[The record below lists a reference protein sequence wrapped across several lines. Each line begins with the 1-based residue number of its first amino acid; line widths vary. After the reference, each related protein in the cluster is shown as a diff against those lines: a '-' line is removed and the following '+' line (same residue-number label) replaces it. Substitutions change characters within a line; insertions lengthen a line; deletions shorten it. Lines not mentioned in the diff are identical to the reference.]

1 MRALFCLLLGWVI
14 ALGLIAPAHAQPS
27 ARPTTSKPGS
37 GEPPPAE
44 PPESAPTT
52 PPADPVPM
60 RTDELPGDAA
70 GDNPG
75 EPSTDEPPTDAPPID
90 APPTDATD
98 DASEP
103 DAALPDR
110 GPLPSV
116 VDLADPMA
124 PVLAGL
130 DALTSKGATVGPIS
144 RSTNA
149 LQGELLTTTLATTDH
164 PWVQFVLERVAA
176 DGYAVLLRPIGKDE
190 YEVIVLRA
198 RAGQERGLAFIGV
211 DGLEIRGEF
220 RPGESDQSVAKLVD
234 VTGGL
239 LIPAEVIET
248 LRPVGYRVALRP
260 SGAGRLEIRVAPGRA
275 IRRVRIYG
283 QTPLFEREIRRVLS
297 LDARPGALAPAPCVD
312 KSVVRTRKGRKHI
325 APLCQP
331 GDLLCEAW
339 EQAERSRIERYLFDE
354 GYLRGGVDFTFI
366 CGKQGDEV
374 DLAVILRKGDAFK
387 VTGPVVKGNLA
398 TADQRWVRRVFKPT
412 YGVLRIPK
420 RITRKYI
427 EAAREK
433 VEREYSAPRS
443 GPRSRARRGLT
454 LPYPGV
460 RVESNFD
467 RMRAQDVPTKGR
479 RIPLDVDVQLG
490 KGVDSGFLGDRR
502 VSENRLR
509 SQLQIFERREA
520 ASTTTASREAANLRA
535 YYQSRGFMLAQ
546 VTGKFQ
552 DFGGLH
558 KLTFDIQEGPRV
570 TIREVGLQRPDGVST
585 VVLDEIER
593 EVGRARKLKSGARFS
608 DVAARKDLGLV
619 LAAYAKRGYVCARGV
634 IRVAFWRT
642 GLSDGS
648 ANATLD
654 LTSELEDTG
663 TATWLADPDA
673 GLEGSGLAAIR
684 GRKRAGAWVRIEID
698 PGRRAVTSSEEVVHH
713 LEVPIPASREVDALP
728 RTTGEWDATRT
739 FRDGP
744 LRRKGDKTVGRVPL
758 SLTKDREVERDVA
771 RRYQDAGYPLA
782 DAELRWVYTNGAG
795 VQHRVASADRLTEPS
810 VGFCE
815 DTRTGNDLTIG
826 TELSVYEGRQA
837 RFGTTLVR
845 GNFKT
850 RYRRKNGKPAAIA
863 REIEWQEGDVWSKSA
878 IDRTRA
884 GIDGMGV
891 TENVVI
897 RPQPRNCSL
906 DSDPNRPC
914 VVHQVVSI
922 TESKDRAM
930 DIEWGFGAATL
941 DPLYGFVRP
950 SFPNMWG
957 TAWDLA
963 FDAHVGANLPTL
975 RDAFCIGEDCYERS
989 GRVSLAR
996 RRIGGSPL
1004 TFDITGQVQRR
1015 ATPARGQI
1023 DSALIELRLTWP
1035 INKHWQVYTSYLVQ
1049 VANIS
1054 KDLAKPTLG
1063 TDTGC
1068 GTSGLAPCRPP
1079 NRSES
1084 IVPDRTAAIR
1094 TGARWE
1100 QVDNA
1105 FNPEKGVILTADAM
1119 LASPCLGGQDWWA
1132 KLDFGWEHFIPLG
1145 QNRRW
1150 NFRYALTY
1158 GHEVPIPLPRRCA
1171 GGDSRT
1177 TSVPEVWRYFGGG
1190 TRDLGV
1196 RGILPQTMLLDIE
1209 TIRGP
1214 FGTTTLRPTAQG
1226 GHIRA
1231 LGTIAIQVVSV
1242 RNFVGGRLAH
1252 SLFFDFGVLTQ
1263 HWRQVVW
1270 SRDLRRSVGVNF
1282 IKWDI
1287 GIVTVSLGY
1296 AVLIPNRIAP
1306 GNVRPVDD
1314 QNGRFVFDVGAT
1326 F

>member
-1 MRALFCLLLGWVI
+1 
-14 ALGLIAPAHAQPS
+14 
-27 ARPTTSKPGS
+27 
-37 GEPPPAE
+37 
-44 PPESAPTT
+44 
-52 PPADPVPM
+52 
-60 RTDELPGDAA
+60 
-70 GDNPG
+70 
-75 EPSTDEPPTDAPPID
+75 
-90 APPTDATD
+90 
-98 DASEP
+98 
-103 DAALPDR
+103 
-110 GPLPSV
+110 V
-116 VDLADPMA
+116 V
-124 PVLAGL
+124 
-130 DALTSKGATVGPIS
+130 K
-144 RSTNA
+144 
-149 LQGELLTTTLATTDH
+149 
-164 PWVQFVLERVAA
+164 
-176 DGYAVLLRPIGKDE
+176 
-190 YEVIVLRA
+190 
-198 RAGQERGLAFIGV
+198 
-211 DGLEIRGEF
+211 
-220 RPGESDQSVAKLVD
+220 
-234 VTGGL
+234 
-239 LIPAEVIET
+239 ET

-260 SGAGRLEIRVAPGRA
+260 SGAGRIEVRVAPGRA
-275 IRRVRIYG
+275 IRRVRVYG

-297 LDARPGALAPAPCVD
+297 LDARPGALAPAPCID
-312 KSVVRTRKGRKHI
+312 KSAVRTRNRRAQL

-331 GDLLCEAW
+331 GDLLCEEW

-354 GYLRGGVDFTFI
+354 GYLRGAVDFAFV
-366 CGKQGDEV
+366 CGKQDDEV
-374 DLAVILRKGDAFK
+374 DLAVVLRKGKAFK
-387 VTGPVVKGNLA
+387 VDGPDVKGNLA

-420 RITRKYI
+420 RITRKHV
-427 EAAREK
+427 ETAREK
-433 VEREYSAPRS
+433 VEREYSQPRS

-460 RVESNFD
+460 RVESSFD
-467 RMRAQDVPTKGR
+467 RLRREDVPKTGR

-520 ASTTTASREAANLRA
+520 ATSATAAREAANLRA

-558 KLTFDIQEGPRV
+558 KLTFEIKEGPRV
-570 TIREVGLQRPDGVST
+570 RIREASLQRPAGVSD

-593 EVGRARKLKSGARFS
+593 EVGRARKLKSGGRFT
-608 DVAARKDLGLV
+608 DVGARKDLGLV

-634 IRVAFWRT
+634 VRVAFWKS
-642 GLSDGS
+642 GLSDS
-648 ANATLD
+648 DANATLD

-663 TATWLADPDA
+663 TATWLGGPDA
-673 GLEGSGLAAIR
+673 GLKGSGLEAIR
-684 GRKRAGAWVRIEID
+684 ARKRAGVWVRIEID
-698 PGRRAVTSSEEVVHH
+698 PGPRALTSSDEIVHH
-713 LEVPIPASREVDALP
+713 LEVQIPASREVDALP
-728 RTTGEWDATRT
+728 RTDEGWETQKIFE
-739 FRDGP
+739 DGP
-744 LRRKGDKTVGRVPL
+744 LRRAGDPKAGRVPL
-758 SLTKDREVERDVA
+758 SLTKDREVERDVV
-771 RRYQDAGYPLA
+771 RRYQEAGYPLA
-782 DAELRWVYTNGAG
+782 DAELRWLYTDSRG
-795 VQHRVASADRLTEPS
+795 VQHRVASADRLTEES
-810 VGFCE
+810 VGFCA
-815 DTRTGNDLTIG
+815 DTRRETDVTIA
-826 TELSVYEGRQA
+826 TELSVYEGRA
-837 RFGTTLVR
+837 AKFGTTLVR

-850 RYRRKNGKPAAIA
+850 RYRRKNGKPAALA
-863 REIEWQEGDVWSKSA
+863 REIEWKEGDPWSKSA
-878 IDRTRA
+878 VDRTRA

-891 TENVVI
+891 TENVAI
-897 RPQPRNCSL
+897 RPQPRNCTL
-906 DSDPNRPC
+906 DSDPNRDC

-963 FDAHVGANLPTL
+963 FDAHVGANIPAL

-989 GRVSLAR
+989 GRVSLTR

-1023 DSALIELRLTWP
+1023 DSALVEVRLTWP
-1035 INKHWQVYTSYLVQ
+1035 ITKQWSVFTSYLVQ

-1068 GTSGLAPCRPP
+1068 GASGMSSCRPP
-1079 NRSES
+1079 NRGEA
-1084 IVPDRTAAIR
+1084 IVPDRTAALR

-1100 QVDNA
+1100 RVDNA
-1105 FNPEKGVILTADAM
+1105 FNPDKGVILSAEAM

-1132 KLDFGWEHFIPLG
+1132 KLDFGWEHFVPLG
-1145 QNRRW
+1145 QNQRW
-1150 NFRYALTY
+1150 NFRYALAY

-1177 TSVPEVWRYFGGG
+1177 SSVPEVWRYFGGG

-1231 LGTIAIQVVSV
+1231 LGTLAIQVVSV

-1270 SRDLRRSVGVNF
+1270 ARDLRRSVGVNF